1 MYVES
6 VNLNIGELESFELGT
21 FQVGEQGQVLA
32 SVTLHGSEVRN
43 VVTAVELELP
53 IETVEQIRT
62 LLLAELNDKFVISR
76 P

>member
-6 VNLNIGELESFELGT
+6 VNLNIGSLESFELGT

-53 IETVEQIRT
+53 IETVEQIRA